1 MPRLPGCCHLH
12 DNRVRA
18 RRCSERVVSS
28 SETKSPRPH
37 RGRAPGHRRWNSS
50 GKAADIAGGPCPG
63 PGSADASA
71 PRACRQAAPGE
82 SWRSALSC
90 SLPATPPG
98 FPSEESTAPG
108 WFRIDQPSRGVEA
121 GWGMCLCPNQFFP
134 SALPRHTSRENP
146 SIPTWPRLEQCE
158 GLQRLGVIPRGQ
170 PRLPKIPGASWCQGN
185 RPDHEGTFCLGGEGS
200 EGPPG
205 WRS

>member
-18 RRCSERVVSS
+18 RRRSERVVSS

-82 SWRSALSC
+82 SWRSAPSC

-98 FPSEESTAPG
+98 FPRFQNTFIIPQGSSGPMEQSLFPTPFPLQPLMCFLSPVGLPILHRGRYSDAYEYFIYMES
-108 WFRIDQPSRGVEA
+108 
-121 GWGMCLCPNQFFP
+121 C
-134 SALPRHTSRENP
+134 
-146 SIPTWPRLEQCE
+146 
-158 GLQRLGVIPRGQ
+158 
-170 PRLPKIPGASWCQGN
+170 
-185 RPDHEGTFCLGGEGS
+185 
-200 EGPPG
+200 
-205 WRS
+205 